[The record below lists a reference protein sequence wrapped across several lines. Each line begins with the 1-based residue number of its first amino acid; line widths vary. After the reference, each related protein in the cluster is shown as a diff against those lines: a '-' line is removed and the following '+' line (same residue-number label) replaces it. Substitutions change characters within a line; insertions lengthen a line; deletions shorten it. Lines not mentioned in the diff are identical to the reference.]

1 MTRMSYKLKLLRVP
15 LAMLLVGPTMSHAQS
30 GINSRQAGKSVVF
43 AKLQPSGKES
53 LALTVKGK
61 ISDEQGQPLPGVS
74 VIVKGTANGTTT
86 DNNGGYSLNV

>member
-15 LAMLLVGPTMSHAQS
+15 LAMLIVGQTVSHAQE

-43 AKLQPSGKES
+43 AKLQPSVKES